1 MANQTVVSDNKEE
14 ILSKIDVLI
23 KVFRDKIDT
32 ACGKVNDDSAQDE
45 DAIIDCEEA
54 EYENAGNFISKID
67 ETLKESIGR
76 PDSGKTVLLLGYLDL
91 QSLFN
96 TRVSQLFEDQL
107 CCQMEVE
114 SIKKI
119 YM

>member
-1 MANQTVVSDNKEE
+1 M
-14 ILSKIDVLI
+14 DVLI

-32 ACGKVNDDSAQDE
+32 VCGKVNDDSAQDE

-67 ETLKESIGR
+67 ETLKKAIATPAE
-76 PDSGKTVLLLGYLDL
+76 GKTVLLLGFLDL

-107 CCQMEVE
+107 CCPQEVE